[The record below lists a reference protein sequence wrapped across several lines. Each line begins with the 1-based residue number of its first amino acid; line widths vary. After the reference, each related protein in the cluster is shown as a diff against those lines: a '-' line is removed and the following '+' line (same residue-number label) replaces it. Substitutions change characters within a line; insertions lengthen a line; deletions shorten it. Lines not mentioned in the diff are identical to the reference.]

1 MKFINKLLVFLSLSA
16 VTGASIAGYVY
27 SHKVNSVNKLT
38 TITSDEETV
47 TMTNGVY
54 TFTLNKA
61 KLYFEI
67 TKGSQTWNSGKLSDL
82 EPATT
87 DEGRTIPARERL
99 ITNPVTIFYLL
110 NNSNTSE
117 ASFSLYDKNQAETS
131 IRVMSFDDFISARVS
146 VLSGRRA
153 DPTLNVA
160 FTLNYYLMDNGL
172 KISISD
178 IEEEAGKGTLSRLA
192 LYPGFGMSYL
202 ENDGKF
208 LIPDGSGALIDLSV
222 PSLARSQLQ
231 IPVYD
236 KDIGISSSKR
246 TSYSTD
252 KLSIPMYA
260 AYDSTKTMI
269 TTIEKGSEFA
279 ELNVKRNGMVD
290 KYNNIYYC
298 FTFKEIMTY
307 EIPGINT
314 TIVQKKPQEQR
325 NNYTPEVYYHLY
337 DEHMEYYDIAK
348 KYQEHL
354 VATNVL
360 RNKYA
365 NSSLRLE
372 FLMAENKKAFI
383 GTETY
388 AMTTVSYVRNKVSDL
403 INKGHKNLSVSLLGY
418 SKGGYLNSLPNAFP
432 IEKKTGSEGDY
443 ASLGGYLKTNNI
455 NLNYVVDVARSFQP
469 SNSLALGITQ
479 NEIVTNDYINGSNM
493 QVYRMNPSVSAG
505 LVNGYKGYI
514 SAYGATG
521 FDFTSIGSELFST
534 YHREYNSRTDSM
546 NKYVDALKKFE
557 YQRNMKNPNFYMYPY
572 FENYLNAPVSSSG
585 YLIESESIPFIQM
598 VLSGYKSFYSSPIN
612 NNYIGEKQLVE
623 LIDYNVNPSYLLT
636 QADTI
641 NLIDSP
647 SSSYI
652 YSSQY
657 ENWEADILNAYSK
670 VNRVLKQVEGLG
682 FIKRE
687 KLTTNVYK
695 NTYENGKVIV
705 VNYTSTDYDYNGHN
719 VAPLSGE
726 VFEA

>member
-1 MKFINKLLVFLSLSA
+1 MKFIHKFIVFLSLSA

-27 SHKVNSVNKLT
+27 SNKVNSVNRNT
-38 TITSDEETV
+38 TITSDDETI
-47 TMTNGVY
+47 TMSNGTY

-67 TKGSQTWNSGKLSDL
+67 TKGTQTWNSGKLSDL

-99 ITNPVTIFYLL
+99 LTNPVTIFYLL

-117 ASFSLYDKNQAETS
+117 ASFSLYDKNQCEAS
-131 IRVMSFDDFISARVS
+131 IRVMSFTDYIAARVS

-160 FTLNYYLMDNGL
+160 FTINYSLMDNGL

-178 IEEEAGKGTLSRLA
+178 IEEEVGRGTLSRLA

-202 ENDGKF
+202 ENDGKY
-208 LIPDGSGALIDLSV
+208 LIPDGSGALIDLST
-222 PSLARSQLQ
+222 PSLARAQLQ

-236 KDIGISSSKR
+236 KDIGISNSKR

-252 KLSIPMYA
+252 KLSVPMYA
-260 AYDSTKTMI
+260 AYDSSKTMI
-269 TTIEKGSEFA
+269 ATIEKGSEFA
-279 ELNVKRNGMVD
+279 ELNIKHNGMVD

-325 NNYTPEVYYHLY
+325 NNYIPEVYYHLY
-337 DEHMEYYDIAK
+337 DEPMEYYDIAK

-354 VATNVL
+354 VATNIL

-388 AMTTVSYVRNKVSDL
+388 AMTTVGYIREKVSNL
-403 INKGHKNLSVSLLGY
+403 INNGQRNLSVSLLGY
-418 SKGGYLNSLPNAFP
+418 SKGGYLNSLPSAFP
-432 IEKKTGSEGDY
+432 IEKKTGTEAEY

-455 NLNYVVDVARSFQP
+455 NLNYVVDVTRSFQP
-469 SNSLALGITQ
+469 TNNLALGITQ
-479 NEIVTNDYINGSNM
+479 SEIVTNDYINGSNM
-493 QVYRMNPSVSAG
+493 QTYRMNPSTSAA
-505 LVNGYKGYI
+505 LVGAYKGYI
-514 SAYGATG
+514 GAYNATG
-521 FDFTSIGSELFST
+521 FDFSSIGSELFST
-534 YHREYNSRTDSM
+534 YHREYNSRSDSM
-546 NKYVDALKKFE
+546 KKYVDAVKNFE
-557 YQRNMKNPNFYMYPY
+557 YTRNMKNPNFYMYPY
-572 FENYLNAPVSSSG
+572 FENYLNAPTSNSG

-598 VLSGYKSFYSSPIN
+598 VLSGYKSFYSAPIN
-612 NNYIGEKQLVE
+612 NNYIGERQLVE

-636 QADTI
+636 QVDTI

-657 ENWEADILNAYSK
+657 DNWEVELLNAYNK

-682 FIKRE
+682 FVKRE
-687 KLTTNVYK
+687 MIAPNVYK

-705 VNYTSTDYDYNGHN
+705 TNYTSTDYDYNGHN